1 MLTFLFTFLIESL
14 ALVAGSRLIFTY
26 ICTEPDYLLILAIC
40 LPAVVISKLKTK
52 KKILHFLAISL
63 YLLIL
68 SYLFYTIMEDN
79 LRLIAY
85 FLTFAYVVLSL
96 LSLSTSKW
104 FGCIFLLLPMLLAIY
119 YQIIYI
125 RQFVLLALVSLC
137 VYLFSQALENNK
149 FSFKRFGIVLLIV
162 LVSAL
167 TLFPLS
173 AFLDKDISPIRT
185 FLENNN
191 GSKKYGYVAS
201 YEEKEAKVYC
211 NYHFAYLRKTSYG
224 KYDKGKLYNNTISTF
239 FDNANYLD
247 FAHLDQNMYTYKIVT
262 TDPSIK
268 LLTPYGLL
276 KRDDTYKGIRDES
289 YQFTSKIPST
299 YSVGFTP
306 FAKISVNENL
316 SDKYNEYIE
325 YVKEEY
331 TEVPE
336 YMESVLEEYF
346 FKEYGINTDDE
357 STFNLVQSLYQVLN
371 NNFILYEENRNI
383 SDYKDRVE
391 TFLTKNKYGDYNDFN
406 ITLMLLFRHCG
417 IPCRLVEGYILNN
430 WNNNVASYNTD
441 ELRTWIELY
450 ASNYGWVPVDAVFG
464 EPKWMWPTYIPEI
477 DIEGLLSTIDSDK
490 LDLVLARISKPED
503 FISLSRE
510 YNQEVIEMDIDF
522 DFDLPEGNSED
533 FPSVSAAE
541 EPKSFNPVLLLIA
554 VCVLLAIYIF
564 VRIKRPSRIRT
575 PEDVIYD
582 KYNILADF
590 DFVSKETEELVLRVR
605 FSNHPL
611 TKEDLEYMDNQIS
624 KLQIKIKEEYSLLRR
639 LKVRIKYGLKVL

>member
-1 MLTFLFTFLIESL
+1 M
-14 ALVAGSRLIFTY
+14 V
-26 ICTEPDYLLILAIC
+26 
-40 LPAVVISKLKTK
+40 
-52 KKILHFLAISL
+52 
-63 YLLIL
+63 
-68 SYLFYTIMEDN
+68 SYLFYTLLEDN

-85 FLTFAYVVLSL
+85 ALMLAYVVLAL

-137 VYLFSQALENNK
+137 VYLFSHALENNK

-173 AFLDKDISPIRT
+173 AFLNKDISPIRT

-239 FDNANYLD
+239 FDNVSYLD
-247 FAHLDQNMYTYKIVT
+247 FAYLDQNMYTYKIVT

-276 KRDDTYKGIRDES
+276 KRDDTYKGMRDES
-289 YQFTSKIPST
+289 YQFTGKIPST

-316 SDKYNEYIE
+316 NDKYNKYIE

-336 YMESVLEEYF
+336 YMESILEEYF
-346 FKEYGINTDDE
+346 FKEYDINPNDE
-357 STFNLVQSLYQVLN
+357 STFNLVQSLYQTLN
-371 NNFILYEENRNI
+371 DNFVLYEENINV

-391 TFLTKNKYGDYNDFN
+391 TFLTNTKYGDYNDFN
-406 ITLMLLFRHCG
+406 ITLMLLFRYCG
-417 IPCRLVEGYILNN
+417 IPCRLAEGYILNN
-430 WNNNVASYNTD
+430 WSNNVASYNTD
-441 ELRTWIELY
+441 ELRTWLELY
-450 ASNYGWVPVDAVFG
+450 ASNYGWIPVDAAFG
-464 EPKWMWPTYIPEI
+464 IPKHMLLLPDFDSKINLE
-477 DIEGLLSTIDSDK
+477 ELLSMTD
-490 LDLVLARISKPED
+490 LDELELVLTRMSESENYM
-503 FISLSRE
+503 SLSRE
-510 YNQEVIEMDIDF
+510 YNQELIGTDF
-522 DFDLPEGNSED
+522 DFDFDLDLPEGNSED
-533 FPSVSAAE
+533 VPSASAAE
-541 EPKSFNPVLLLIA
+541 ESKLFYPVLLLIA

-611 TKEDLEYMDNQIS
+611 TNEDIEYMNNQIS
-624 KLQIKIKEEYSLLRR
+624 KLQHKIKGEYSLLRR